1 MTASIDRFIALEAF
15 EHVHPDRVADYET
28 ASQAIDDKVK
38 ETEPGMLVHALTVAA
53 RADDRVTYRWLEVFT
68 DLAALEAHFASPHVK
83 AHGAHLTGDGILLSP
98 VEIVLYV
105 DWSEDEKA
113 EINQRLG
120 GALTFAEVRSG
131 FYRPD

>member
-1 MTASIDRFIALEAF
+1 MTATTDRIIALEAF
-15 EHVHPDRVADYET
+15 EHVHPDRVADYEA

-38 ETEPGMLVHALTVAA
+38 ETEPGMLIHALTVHA
-53 RADDRVTYRWLEVFT
+53 RAEDRVTYRWLEVFT
-68 DLAALEAHFASPHVK
+68 DLAALEAHVASPHVK
-83 AHGAHLTGDGILLSP
+83 AHGAHLNDGILLSP

-105 DWSEDEKA
+105 DWTEAEKA

-120 GALTFAEVRSG
+120 GALQFAEVRSG